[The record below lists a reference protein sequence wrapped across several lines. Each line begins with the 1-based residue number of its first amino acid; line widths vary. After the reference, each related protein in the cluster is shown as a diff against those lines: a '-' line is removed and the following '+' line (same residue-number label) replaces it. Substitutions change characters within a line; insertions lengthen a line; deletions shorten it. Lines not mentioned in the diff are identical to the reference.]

1 MPPRCCCT
9 RPPGGSTPRHPP
21 PPRAGGPGR
30 PAGGRRGP
38 GRARPQ
44 PRRRSRRWRTP
55 SSSARTRCRYS
66 ALRAS
71 CATTRWKSNCANCA
85 RWGCCSAARMRHARM
100 PWAWA
105 ARPPMRRHGRRSP
118 FSPTL
123 RREPEMDF
131 SISATDRQRL
141 QTLRRLGREEMR
153 PAGWR
158 ADRAAAPLPV
168 DDPFFARMLAQ
179 GFGRTRWRPAG
190 ADSADSADAA
200 APNKAASA
208 VAQVLLAEEG
218 AYWDRGIGVALP
230 GPGLGEPPLL
240 ALGTPGQE
248 ERFLAPFVAPQRPIW
263 GAFAMTEPSGGSDVA
278 NIKTRARRD
287 GDHWVLNGA
296 KSFSGNSGRPEW
308 IVVFA
313 TIDPA
318 LGRAGHRAF
327 VVERGTPGLGDFRV
341 EKKMGLRAYESTS
354 FLLSD
359 CRVPMANLLGGEAG
373 HGQPTG
379 GFKGAMNT
387 FNAGRP
393 AIAGM
398 AVGMGRAALDEAM
411 ACMCEAGLASEQ
423 PLRAAW
429 LADQRQPNMLEAS
442 AAKALA
448 PPAAFEAAS
457 FAMEVLGAAGGR
469 GDHLIEKLFRDVKAL
484 DIVEGTGQIQR
495 VVMARHLV

>member
-1 MPPRCCCT
+1 
-9 RPPGGSTPRHPP
+9 
-21 PPRAGGPGR
+21 
-30 PAGGRRGP
+30 
-38 GRARPQ
+38 
-44 PRRRSRRWRTP
+44 
-55 SSSARTRCRYS
+55 
-66 ALRAS
+66 
-71 CATTRWKSNCANCA
+71 
-85 RWGCCSAARMRHARM
+85 
-100 PWAWA
+100 
-105 ARPPMRRHGRRSP
+105 
-118 FSPTL
+118 
-123 RREPEMDF
+123 MDF

-190 ADSADSADAA
+190 AAGADSADSADAA

-240 ALGTPGQE
+240 ALGTPGQQ

-296 KSFSGNSGRPEW
+296 KSFSGNSGRAEW

-423 PLRAAW
+423 RLRDRLERSRRKLKAALLLALRAAW

-495 VVMARHLV
+495 VVMARHLVGLPN

>member
-1 MPPRCCCT
+1 MPPGCCCT
-9 RPPGGSTPRHPP
+9 RPPGGSM
-21 PPRAGGPGR
+21 PGSL
-30 PAGGRRGP
+30 
-38 GRARPQ
+38 RARPQ
-44 PRRRSRRWRTP
+44 PRRGSRRWRTP

-85 RWGCCSAARMRHARM
+85 RSGCCSAARMRHARM

-153 PAGWR
+153 PAGGR
-158 ADRAAAPLPV
+158 A
-168 DDPFFARMLAQ
+168 
-179 GFGRTRWRPAG
+179 AG

-240 ALGTPGQE
+240 ALGTPGQQ

-296 KSFSGNSGRPEW
+296 KSFSGNSGRAEW

-423 PLRAAW
+423 RLRDRLERSRRKLKAALLLALRAAW
-429 LADQRQPNMLEAS
+429 LADQRQPNMPEAS
-442 AAKALA
+442 APQALA

-495 VVMARHLV
+495 VVMARHLVGLPN